1 MRAISITLTL
11 VATLVVA
18 GCNDSS
24 DRPLSYEK
32 GVYGGKADT
41 KLTADQIEA
50 LRHRG
55 TLQRQ

>member
-1 MRAISITLTL
+1 MRVVSFSLALAGLL
-11 VATLVVA
+11 VLA
-18 GCNDSS
+18 GCQDT

-41 KLTADQIEA
+41 KLTTGQLEA

-55 TLQRQ
+55 ALQRR